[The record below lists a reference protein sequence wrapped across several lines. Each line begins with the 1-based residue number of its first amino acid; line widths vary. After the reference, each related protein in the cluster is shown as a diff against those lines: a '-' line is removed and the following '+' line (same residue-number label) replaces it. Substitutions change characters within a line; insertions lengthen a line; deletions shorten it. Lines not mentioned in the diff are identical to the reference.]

1 MEVMDRI
8 NDQEERIRKLEESDG
23 KMNER
28 FAKIETQMKYMN
40 ENVISTK
47 NNTEIL
53 IKEKNQDY
61 KKWIW
66 IIISVVTTS
75 AVTSLIQAL

>member
-8 NDQEERIRKLEESDG
+8 NDHEERIRKLEESDG

-75 AVTSLIQAL
+75 AVTSLTQSI

>member
-1 MEVMDRI
+1 MEVMDRL
-8 NDQEERIRKLEESDG
+8 NDHEERIRKLEESDG
-23 KMNER
+23 RMNER

-47 NNTEIL
+47 NNTELL

-75 AVTSLIQAL
+75 AVTTLIQAL

>member
-8 NDQEERIRKLEESDG
+8 NDHEERIRKLEESDS

-28 FAKIETQMKYMN
+28 FAKLETQMKYMN

>member
-1 MEVMDRI
+1 MEVMDRL
-8 NDQEERIRKLEESDG
+8 NDHEERIRKLEESDG
-23 KMNER
+23 RMNER
-28 FAKIETQMKYMN
+28 FAKLETQMKYMN

-47 NNTEIL
+47 NNTELL

-75 AVTSLIQAL
+75 AVTTLIQAL